1 MMYFLFEN
9 EFLWAVFG
17 HCFILSFKLQAS
29 IENILLIKAKKSVDV
44 FLMLKKMLLLTVR
57 LSCRLGLSLAFLF
70 VAKYCF
76 IFGSPSISMG
86 SYV

>member
-1 MMYFLFEN
+1 MGSYRELFYIVWQRSGFHCKECYCEEHYGKNIMMYFLFEN

-44 FLMLKKMLLLTVR
+44 F
-57 LSCRLGLSLAFLF
+57 
-70 VAKYCF
+70 
-76 IFGSPSISMG
+76 
-86 SYV
+86 